1 MLYIRFRCLNFNNT
15 NAKMNLS
22 EDDWMLRVDNHS
34 YVSSPPDETYM
45 TMLKQIIERD
55 DAIQKI
61 AVLPNWSYS
70 WLQVPDGMVVK
81 IDATQPFKAD
91 LFFTNMWAG
100 CSMTE
105 ATDVDE
111 YSLPQR
117 GALVKRAIK
126 TVSTNPPNL
135 LNSDKKFWSASLG
148 SHDNYIGLY
157 STDRTNSK
165 THMLQKMYMIV
176 ADTSLDEAV
185 YAQMEEY
192 FEQCEERK
200 MSYRDVFYNNK
211 NTEALRAL
219 IMRNRRNLV
228 YEFASALG
236 VKVPFRKY
244 TKASHEMNI
253 AQYSFET
260 EYNTVKFENGSHTML
275 FYRGCTCTD
284 DVKKALIF
292 SRSPLEGPV
301 MYVGP
306 KANKEHVGRLFDGLR
321 WKNDLFNSF
330 PVHMGRNIDKSDW
343 HDMQRKL
350 GLSTSELSKRLIC
363 DGELDESGFLLH
375 SYPYRERDS
384 KWVSIEKSLG
394 YVYESQR
401 VLCRPLIVKI
411 S

>member
-1 MLYIRFRCLNFNNT
+1 
-15 NAKMNLS
+15 MNLS
-22 EDDWMLRVDNHS
+22 DEDWKLRVDCTNFVAS
-34 YVSSPPDETYM
+34 EPDETFM
-45 TMLKQIIERD
+45 TMVKQIVQGD
-55 DAIQKI
+55 DAIKKVTI
-61 AVLPNWSYS
+61 MPNWSYS
-70 WLQVPDGMVVK
+70 WLQVPDGIVVE

-111 YSLPQR
+111 HALPQR
-117 GALVKRAIK
+117 AAIVRRAIK

-135 LNSDKKFWSASLG
+135 LESDKKYWSASLG
-148 SHDNYIGLY
+148 SYDNYIGLY
-157 STDRTNSK
+157 STDRTDSK
-165 THMLQKMYMIV
+165 THMLQKMYMVI
-176 ADTSLDEAV
+176 ADTSIDDAV

-200 MSYRDVFYNNK
+200 MTYRDVFYNNK

-228 YEFASALG
+228 FEFANALNI
-236 VKVPFRKY
+236 KVPFRKY
-244 TKASHEMNI
+244 TKASHDMNI

-260 EYNTVKFENGSHTML
+260 EYNTVKFENGNRTML

-306 KANKEHVGRLFDGLR
+306 KANKEHVGKLFNGLR
-321 WKNDLFNSF
+321 WKNELHNSF
-330 PVHMGRNIDKSDW
+330 PVHMGRNIERSDW
-343 HDMQRKL
+343 LDMQRKL
-350 GLSTSELSKRLIC
+350 GLSTSELAKRLIC
-363 DGELDESGFLLH
+363 EGELNDSDFFLH
-375 SYPYRERDS
+375 SYPYRERS
-384 KWVSIEKSLG
+384 AKWVSIEQALG